1 MGCTAVSFN
10 GQWGHAV
17 KEVDFIDRNTIH
29 IGPTSMDKAKANLKV
44 VSMSANSYF
53 HFGPET
59 ILGVVHTNGIKDSDK
74 LELLVIEVWSYDRV
88 DPRQE
93 KVEIEIAH

>member
-17 KEVDFIDRNTIH
+17 KEIDFVDRNTIH
-29 IGPTSMDKAKANLKV
+29 IGPTSMDKAKANLKI
-44 VSMSANSYF
+44 VSMPADSYF
-53 HFGPET
+53 HLGPET
-59 ILGVVHTNGIKDSDK
+59 ILGDVHTNGIKDSEE
-74 LELLVIEVWSYDRV
+74 LQLLVIKVWSYDRI
-88 DPRQE
+88 DPRKE